1 MAWKHLKQ
9 RNLADVLVSEHE
21 TLMEL
26 DDVNNFID
34 W

>member
-1 MAWKHLKQ
+1 MAWENLKQ

-21 TLMEL
+21 TLREL
-26 DDVNNFID
+26 DDLNNFMD